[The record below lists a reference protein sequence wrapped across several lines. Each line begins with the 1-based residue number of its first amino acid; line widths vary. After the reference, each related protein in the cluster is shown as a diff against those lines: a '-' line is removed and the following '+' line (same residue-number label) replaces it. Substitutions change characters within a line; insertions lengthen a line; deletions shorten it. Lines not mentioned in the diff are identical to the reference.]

1 MKDLRFRQLER
12 YRVGGTRDRMQLSL
26 PAPKSPSGKIYQY
39 SPNPDAT
46 PRLFLIGEAPED
58 RIITEEHRL
67 RIRREPGPG
76 QTVCP
81 YSGHIAED
89 EAFTHADDIQAVKKH
104 VLWMAEND
112 VSSFLEDWAK
122 DFNRKQPHGGF
133 ITMKMEHKSR
143 RRPKPLAI
151 REDLLRSLECNACSR
166 AYGVYALALFCPDC
180 GSPNVS
186 LHFHR
191 EIELVQEQIALAD
204 DLDAHGRGE
213 IAYRIMGN
221 AHEDVLTAFEAT
233 LKTVH
238 AHIVR
243 THLPAQLEKLTGKK
257 AVGNAFQNVERGREV
272 FARIGLDPFDTLDA
286 DELDHIRLNIQKR
299 HVLGHNLG
307 MADEHYA
314 RFAED
319 HEPGETVTL
328 IGEDIR
334 RFAALC
340 LRVVERVEDNLL
352 PGATLP
358 QTGKGY

>member
-1 MKDLRFRQLER
+1 MKNLRFRQLER

-26 PAPKSPSGKIYQY
+26 PAPKSPSGKVYQY

-46 PRLFLIGEAPED
+46 PRLFLIGAAPED
-58 RIITEEHRL
+58 RTIAEEHRL

-76 QTVCP
+76 HTVCP

-89 EAFTHADDIQAVKKH
+89 EAFTHADDIEAVKKR

-112 VSSFLEDWAK
+112 VSSFLGDWAK
-122 DFNRKQPHGGF
+122 DFNRKQPRGGF
-133 ITMKMEHKSR
+133 ITMKMEHKPR
-143 RRPKPLAI
+143 RGPKPLAI
-151 REDLLRSLECNACSR
+151 REDLLRSLGCNVCGR

-180 GSPNVS
+180 GSPNVA
-186 LHFHR
+186 LHFRR
-191 EIELVQEQIALAD
+191 EIELVQEQTTLAD
-204 DLDAHGRGE
+204 ELDAQGRRE

-238 AHIVR
+238 AHLVR
-243 THLPAQLEKLTGKK
+243 THLPTQLEKLIGKK
-257 AVGNAFQNVERGREV
+257 AVGNAFQNVERGRDV
-272 FARIGLDPFDTLDA
+272 FARIGFDPFDSLGEDA
-286 DELDHIRLNIQKR
+286 LDHIRLNIQKR

-334 RFAALC
+334 RFAELC
-340 LRVVERVEDNLL
+340 FRVVECLENSIM
-352 PGATLP
+352 PGAVLSP
-358 QTGKGY
+358 P

>member
-1 MKDLRFRQLER
+1 MKDLRFRQLEK
-12 YRVGGTRDRMQLSL
+12 YRTGGTRDRMELSL
-26 PAPKSPSGKIYQY
+26 PPPKSPSGKIYQY
-39 SPNPDAT
+39 SPNPEAT
-46 PRLFLIGEAPED
+46 PRLFLIGEASDD
-58 RIITEEHRL
+58 RTISDDHRQ

-81 YSGHIAED
+81 YSGHMADD
-89 EAFTHADDIQAVKKH
+89 EEFTHTDDIEAVKKH
-104 VLWMAEND
+104 VLWLAEND
-112 VSSFLEDWAK
+112 VNSWLGDWTK
-122 DFNRKQPHGGF
+122 DFNRRQPKGGF
-133 ITMKMEHKSR
+133 ITMKMDHKPR

-151 REDLLRSLECNACSR
+151 REDLLRSLDCGICGR

-180 GSPNVS
+180 GAPNIA

-191 EIELVQEQIALAD
+191 EVELIGEQIALAD
-204 DLDAHGRGE
+204 ELDAQGRLE
-213 IAYRIMGN
+213 IAYRLMGN

-233 LKTVH
+233 LKIVH
-238 AHIVR
+238 SHLVR
-243 THLPAQLEKLTGKK
+243 THLPEQVEKLTGKK

-272 FARIGLDPFDTLDA
+272 FARIGLDPYDRLA
-286 DELDHIRLNIQKR
+286 EDEIAHIRLNIQKR

-334 RFAALC
+334 CFAEQC
-340 LRVVERVEDNLL
+340 SKVVERLEESLL
-352 PGATLP
+352 PATKLAP
-358 QTGKGY
+358 QDK